1 MFISVAVNIPTIS
14 GVFDYS
20 IPPALEK
27 DIHPGALVV
36 VPFGKQVV
44 QGIVVEQVEVPAVEE
59 TREIIAVLDTLPA
72 LTPAQLE
79 LGAWISHNTL
89 NPLAACLDAML
100 PPGISQ
106 HADTLYSLSEMPG
119 ADEQLTPLEKRILSL
134 LKKRGPLRG
143 RQIGYAIPKLDW
155 KPSALR
161 LVKQGWVTSSPLLPP
176 PAVRPRYVRTAMY
189 SASRETIE
197 ASRKYLGKEEAAQRR
212 LAVLEFLQNEPLPVL
227 VNWVYAAT
235 GSSMADLT
243 LLAELGLVQLGE
255 TEVFRDPLDR
265 YEITPLEPFDLTP
278 AQNQVFRVVKQELAG
293 RA

>member
-20 IPPALEK
+20 VPPAMEK

-44 QGIVVEQVEVPAVEE
+44 QGIVVEQVEIPAVEE
-59 TREIIAVLDTLPA
+59 TREITAVLDTLPV

-89 NPLAACLDAML
+89 NPLASCLDAML

-134 LKKRGPLRG
+134 LQKRGPLRG
-143 RQIGYAIPKLDW
+143 RQIGSAIPKLDW
-155 KPSALR
+155 KPSASR
-161 LVKQGWVTSSPLLPP
+161 L
-176 PAVRPRYVRTAMY
+176 
-189 SASRETIE
+189 
-197 ASRKYLGKEEAAQRR
+197 
-212 LAVLEFLQNEPLPVL
+212 
-227 VNWVYAAT
+227 
-235 GSSMADLT
+235 
-243 LLAELGLVQLGE
+243 
-255 TEVFRDPLDR
+255 
-265 YEITPLEPFDLTP
+265 EI
-278 AQNQVFRVVKQELAG
+278 G
-293 RA
+293 RAHV